1 LGKDRVNIKARINRH
16 LRILRQNVW
25 FESKTFRWWKL
36 WYGLTVCLIFV
47 VFIFPIYPSL
57 SNIVYTNTE
66 TDFYRWDIDESSI
79 ISAYEWI
86 PDWDQSHLLEHID
99 SYFSVN
105 TILGD
110 DRDLNWVN
118 ETVNYEVRAWDSI
131 ASIAEKFQVSK
142 NTVLWA
148 NNMEE
153 ARELVVWEKIRVPS
167 VTWYTYKV
175 KKGDM
180 IENIAKEYWVTVEAI
195 EKANNIKDGY
205 IIAGKEILLPGA
217 AKKIPVVVKPKPVP
231 TTNNSKNTTKTT
243 KTSNTKKA
251 STSGWTSEYTSQAWG
266 YQLVWRAPKWRFAYW
281 NCTWYVAQYKNVN
294 WSGNANQ
301 WITNARA
308 KWHATWST
316 PQLWAIVQFS
326 GRWYNPIYGHVWIVV
341 GINWGNIIVSDM
353 NYRRINETTTR
364 QVPIWD
370 ASIDWYIYVD

>member
-1 LGKDRVNIKARINRH
+1 MGKDRVNIKARINRH

-142 NTVLWA
+142 NTVLWE

>member
-1 LGKDRVNIKARINRH
+1 MGKDRVNIKARINRH
-16 LRILRQNVW
+16 LRILRQNVG
-25 FESKTFRWWKL
+25 FESKTFRGGKL
-36 WYGLTVCLIFV
+36 GYGLTVCLIFV

-66 TDFYRWDIDESSI
+66 TDFYRGDIDESSI
-79 ISAYEWI
+79 ISAYEGI
-86 PDWDQSHLLEHID
+86 PDGDQSHLLEHID

-110 DRDLNWVN
+110 DRDLNGVN
-118 ETVNYEVRAWDSI
+118 ETVNYEVRAGDSI

-153 ARELVVWEKIRVPS
+153 ARELVVGEKIRVPS
-167 VTWYTYKV
+167 VTGYTYKV

-180 IENIAKEYWVTVEAI
+180 IENIAKEYGVTVEAI

-251 STSGWTSEYTSQAWG
+251 STSGGTSEYTSQAGG
-266 YQLVWRAPKWRFAYW
+266 YQLVWRAPKWRFAYG

-308 KWHATWST
+308 KGHATGST
-316 PQLWAIVQFS
+316 PQLGAIVQFS
-326 GRWYNPIYGHVWIVV
+326 GRGYNPIYGHVGIVV
-341 GINWGNIIVSDM
+341 GINGGNIIVSDM

-364 QVPIWD
+364 QVPIGD
-370 ASIDWYIYVD
+370 ASIDGYIYVD